1 MKTLLRII
9 LWFVALLV
17 IAGVIVYADGSSL
30 PVNHSIS
37 VLGII
42 PAPPARTF
50 DIIGDVANGATWRS
64 EIKSVT
70 MLPPDNGMD
79 HWVEDLG
86 DGEKMVFS
94 ATEIDTADPHG
105 HLVRKVKLDGDPRF
119 GGTWTYDVWPGPTP
133 SQSMLKITEDGFI
146 NPPIYRFM
154 MAYVFGPTK
163 NLKDYMG
170 ELQVAAPKS

>member
-70 MLPPDNGMD
+70 ILPPDNGMD

-119 GGTWTYDVWPGPTP
+119 GGTWTYGIFSMAAGGRS
-133 SQSMLKITEDGFI
+133 SQSKNSSPVVVGVRPRSASHPALKIRE
-146 NPPIYRFM
+146 
-154 MAYVFGPTK
+154 A
-163 NLKDYMG
+163 
-170 ELQVAAPKS
+170 

>member
-9 LWFVALLV
+9 LSLVALV
-17 IAGVIVYADGSSL
+17 VVVGIIVYVDGSSL

-37 VLGII
+37 VIGIV
-42 PAPPARTF
+42 PAAPARTF
-50 DIIGDVANGATWRS
+50 AIIGDVANGATWRS
-64 EIKSVT
+64 EVKSVE

-86 DGEKMVFS
+86 HGEKMIFS
-94 ATEIDTADPHG
+94 VTEIDTADPHG
-105 HLVRKVKLDGDPRF
+105 HLIRKVRLDGDQRY
-119 GGTWTYDVWPGPTP
+119 GGIWTYDVSPGPTP

-154 MAYVFGPTK
+154 MAHIFGPAR
-163 NLKDYMG
+163 NLNIYMKDI
-170 ELQVAAPKS
+170 QKKAAQS